1 MTSTE
6 SLEKLARSDW
16 KAEMQATFKLIR
28 ERGKTQEK
36 DIANHNKK
44 ALEQEKRERALDK
57 RHAAEKKK
65 AEAEAE
71 KQLVQWRREMA
82 GLGKFAM
89 EEMEKSKKKKLPE
102 KAKAT
107 RAAKSTRLRER
118 SERNQQSKE
127 GETPKRKGSRRNRA
141 KSDKRPSTDS
151 DSLDQEYFDFS
162 MLSPNSPNV
171 QAGPTP
177 TPHPIQKAKTH
188 NDTMAPIS
196 LVANS
201 RTTVSTPEQP
211 QLQPQPQLKPQPR
224 PRPRPVKKNNE
235 RNISPTHSNQE
246 KSPSTPAWHPRR

>member
-1 MTSTE
+1 MRSWHVLTGRQRC
-6 SLEKLARSDW
+6 KLHSNLS
-16 KAEMQATFKLIR
+16 EHS
-28 ERGKTQEK
+28 KTQEK

-44 ALEQEKRERALDK
+44 ALEQEKRECTLDK

-71 KQLVQWRREMA
+71 KQLVRWCCEMA

-102 KAKAT
+102 KAKAM
-107 RAAKSTRLRER
+107 RAAKSMCLRER
-118 SERNQQSKE
+118 SEHNQQSKE
-127 GETPKRKGSRRNRA
+127 GETPKRKGSCRNHA
-141 KSDKRPSTDS
+141 KSDKRPSADS
-151 DSLDQEYFDFS
+151 NSSDQEYFNFS

-177 TPHPIQKAKTH
+177 MPHPIQKAKMH

-201 RTTVSTPEQP
+201 
-211 QLQPQPQLKPQPR
+211 
-224 PRPRPVKKNNE
+224 
-235 RNISPTHSNQE
+235 
-246 KSPSTPAWHPRR
+246 